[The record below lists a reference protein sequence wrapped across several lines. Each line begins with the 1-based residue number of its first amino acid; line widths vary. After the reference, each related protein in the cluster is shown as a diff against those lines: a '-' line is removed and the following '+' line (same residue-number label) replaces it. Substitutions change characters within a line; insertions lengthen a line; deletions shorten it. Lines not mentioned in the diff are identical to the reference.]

1 MKTNIAVIG
10 MGYVGIPC
18 AALLADVPGFDV
30 TGIQRRSKRS
40 EWKIDVLNA
49 GKSPISGEEPGLSEL
64 IEKVVKKGTFR
75 VSDDFTLLSKMDVI
89 LIDVQTPTDGSD
101 HKPNYYSL
109 KEVSHQIGNYI
120 GKNVLVI
127 IESTVAPGTTMNVV
141 LPILERKSGL
151 KGSSDFH
158 LAYSYERVMP
168 GRLLEY
174 IQNLPRI
181 VGGINKESER
191 RAVELYQKIVKEKIY
206 STDIL
211 TAETSK
217 TMENAYR
224 DVNIA
229 FANEMAL
236 ICESLGVDVFEVRG
250 LINSRS
256 ERHMHL
262 PGSGVGGHCLPKDTW
277 LLRYGLQRYGRDNHM
292 ETEFINLAR
301 RINNSMPIHMAKLIR
316 SAFEEKGINLK
327 DSKVTILGVA
337 YLEDSD
343 DTRNT
348 PAYELIR
355 ELEAYGV
362 EIAAHDPYVSLF
374 PEAPLTRNLEE
385 AIAETDCIAIITKHK
400 EYFHLNLKEIK
411 ELIRTPIIIDGRN
424 VLDKQKVLAEGFI
437 YKGIGKGK

>member
-1 MKTNIAVIG
+1 
-10 MGYVGIPC
+10 
-18 AALLADVPGFDV
+18 
-30 TGIQRRSKRS
+30 
-40 EWKIDVLNA
+40 
-49 GKSPISGEEPGLSEL
+49 
-64 IEKVVKKGTFR
+64 
-75 VSDDFTLLSKMDVI
+75 
-89 LIDVQTPTDGSD
+89 
-101 HKPNYYSL
+101 
-109 KEVSHQIGNYI
+109 
-120 GKNVLVI
+120 
-127 IESTVAPGTTMNVV
+127 
-141 LPILERKSGL
+141 
-151 KGSSDFH
+151 
-158 LAYSYERVMP
+158 MP
-168 GRLLEY
+168 GRLLDY

-181 VGGINKESER
+181 VGGINRESER

-211 TAETSK
+211 TCETSK

-277 LLRYGLQRYGRDNHM
+277 LLRYGLQKYGRNNHM

-301 RINNSMPIHMAKLIR
+301 RINNSMPTHMSKLIR
-316 SAFEEKGINLK
+316 SALGEKGITLD

-355 ELEAYGV
+355 ELKSYGV
-362 EIAAHDPYVSLF
+362 EIAAHDPYVRSF
-374 PEAPLTRNLEE
+374 PEAPLARTLEE
-385 AIAETDCIAIITKHK
+385 ALVESDCITIVTKHK
-400 EYFHLNLKEIK
+400 EYFHLNLKELK
-411 ELIRTPIIIDGRN
+411 EVMRTPIIVDGRN
-424 VLDKQKVLAEGFI
+424 VLEKKKAIAEGFI
-437 YKGIGKGK
+437 YKGIGKGN